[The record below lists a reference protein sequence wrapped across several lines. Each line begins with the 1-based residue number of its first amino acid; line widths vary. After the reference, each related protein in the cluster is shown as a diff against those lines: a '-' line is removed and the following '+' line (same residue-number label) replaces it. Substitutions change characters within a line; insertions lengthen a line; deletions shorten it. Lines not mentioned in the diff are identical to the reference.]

1 MIASKRLGHRAVKA
15 SFLATCMLSASVF
28 CSPIAYSQ
36 ADQKGV
42 PLTKEQLA
50 KNEAESKLWHET
62 MEKFN
67 GLVKEQ
73 KWPEAE
79 QLANEMSSKFGSE
92 DALVQGMLWISING
106 QRKAQGLAPLI
117 RETSAPNAK
126 TPIITLHSLKDKLPK
141 ADDEVPVFVDVLTQ
155 CISAAIETGETENP
169 RTKIAYDAENQR
181 LVVVGS
187 KPQQQLVAAIL
198 KRLNK
203 TTNAVAGK
211 LEDRPKAEIQLQ
223 SLLKLYPTAD
233 ADKDGWLTQK
243 EVRDHF
249 PDADAD
255 GDGKVTPV
263 EARNYLAKQKN

>member
-15 SFLATCMLSASVF
+15 SWLATCMLSALIL

-36 ADQKGV
+36 ADPKGV

-67 GLVKEQ
+67 GLVKEK
-73 KWPEAE
+73 KWREAE
-79 QLANEMSSKFGSE
+79 ELANETASKFGSE
-92 DALVQGMLWISING
+92 DALVQEMLWTSING
-106 QRKAQGLAPLI
+106 NRKSQGLAPLI
-117 RETSAPNAK
+117 RETNAPDAK
-126 TPIITLHSLKDKLPK
+126 TPIITLYSLKDVLPK

-155 CISAAIETGETENP
+155 CISAAIEQGGTENSKI
-169 RTKIAYDAENQR
+169 KIAYDAENQR
-181 LVVVGS
+181 LLVVGS

-211 LEDRPKAEIQLQ
+211 REERPKAEIQLQ

-233 ADKDGWLTQK
+233 ADNDGWLTQQ

>member
-1 MIASKRLGHRAVKA
+1 
-15 SFLATCMLSASVF
+15 
-28 CSPIAYSQ
+28 
-36 ADQKGV
+36 
-42 PLTKEQLA
+42 
-50 KNEAESKLWHET
+50 
-62 MEKFN
+62 
-67 GLVKEQ
+67 
-73 KWPEAE
+73 
-79 QLANEMSSKFGSE
+79 
-92 DALVQGMLWISING
+92 
-106 QRKAQGLAPLI
+106 
-117 RETSAPNAK
+117 
-126 TPIITLHSLKDKLPK
+126 
-141 ADDEVPVFVDVLTQ
+141 
-155 CISAAIETGETENP
+155 
-169 RTKIAYDAENQR
+169 
-181 LVVVGS
+181 VVVGS

>member
-1 MIASKRLGHRAVKA
+1 MA
-15 SFLATCMLSASVF
+15 
-28 CSPIAYSQ
+28 
-36 ADQKGV
+36 
-42 PLTKEQLA
+42 
-50 KNEAESKLWHET
+50 
-62 MEKFN
+62 
-67 GLVKEQ
+67 
-73 KWPEAE
+73 
-79 QLANEMSSKFGSE
+79 SKFGSE
-92 DALVQGMLWISING
+92 DALVQGMLWTSING

-126 TPIITLHSLKDKLPK
+126 TPVITLHSLKDSLPK
-141 ADDEVPVFVDVLTQ
+141 ADDEVPVFVHVLTQ
-155 CISAAIETGETENP
+155 CISAAIETGETENSK
-169 RTKIAYDAENQR
+169 RKIVYDAENQR

-233 ADKDGWLTQK
+233 ADKDGWLTQQ

-255 GDGKVTPV
+255 GDGKVSPV

>member
-1 MIASKRLGHRAVKA
+1 
-15 SFLATCMLSASVF
+15 MLSALVL
-28 CSPIAYSQ
+28 CSPIAYGQ

-67 GLVKEQ
+67 DLVKDQ
-73 KWPEAE
+73 KWREAE
-79 QLANEMSSKFGSE
+79 DLANETASKFGYE
-92 DALVQGMLWISING
+92 DELVQGMLWTSINA

-117 RETSAPNAK
+117 REMKAADTKPL
-126 TPIITLHSLKDKLPK
+126 IITLYSLKDILPK
-141 ADDEVPVFVDVLTQ
+141 ADKDVPVFVDVLSQ
-155 CISAAIETGETENP
+155 CISAAIESGGTEKSE
-169 RTKIAYDAENQR
+169 TKIVYNAANER
-181 LVVVGS
+181 LLVLAS
-187 KPQQQLVAAIL
+187 KPQHQLVAAIL

-211 LEDRPKAEIQLQ
+211 LEERSKAETQLQ

-233 ADKDGWLTQK
+233 ADKDGWLTQQ

>member
-1 MIASKRLGHRAVKA
+1 MIASKGLGRKVVKYGW
-15 SFLATCMLSASVF
+15 LANCMLSALIL

-42 PLTKEQLA
+42 PLTKEELA

-67 GLVKEQ
+67 GLIKEK
-73 KWPEAE
+73 KWREAE
-79 QLANEMSSKFGSE
+79 GLANEMATKFGFE
-92 DALVQGMLWISING
+92 DALVQGMLWVSVNG
-106 QRKAQGLAPLI
+106 ERQIQGLAPLI
-117 RETSAPNAK
+117 RETDAPDRK
-126 TPIITLHSLKDKLPK
+126 TPFIKFYSLKEVLPK
-141 ADDEVPVFVDVLTQ
+141 ADNEVPVFVDVLTE
-155 CISAAIETGETENP
+155 CISAAIKPVGTE
-169 RTKIAYDAENQR
+169 KSESKLVYDEENKR
-181 LVVVGS
+181 LAVVAS
-187 KPQQQLVAAIL
+187 KPQHQLVASIL

-211 LEDRPKAEIQLQ
+211 LGERPKAEIQLQ

-249 PDADAD
+249 PDADSTASIPQR
-255 GDGKVTPV
+255 KIQV
-263 EARNYLAKQKN
+263 